1 MQRNLFAGFFSRIL
15 SQYRKLKKSSKAL
28 GAFQGVKRRT
38 DLLDYL
44 GFREKVVQ
52 FELYYVLGTMHDD
65 WLDEFKDK
73 ASLIRNA
80 FKKRKQSLEKEES
93 TAAAKAK
100 ADAEYKERVRIRI
113 LEERAERGS
122 TNSK

>member
-1 MQRNLFAGFFSRIL
+1 MTKYSL
-15 SQYRKLKKSSKAL
+15 QYRKLKKSSKVL

-52 FELYYVLGTMHDD
+52 FELYYVLGTMRED

-73 ASLIRNA
+73 ASLIRNSY
-80 FKKRKQSLEKEES
+80 KKRKQGLEKEES

-113 LEERAERGS
+113 LEERAERGIA
-122 TNSK
+122 K